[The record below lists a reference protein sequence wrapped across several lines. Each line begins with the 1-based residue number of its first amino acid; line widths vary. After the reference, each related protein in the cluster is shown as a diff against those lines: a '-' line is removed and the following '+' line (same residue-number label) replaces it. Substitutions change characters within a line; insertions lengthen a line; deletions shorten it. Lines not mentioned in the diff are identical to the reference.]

1 MKNSSIFRFLCCA
14 LTLGVALA
22 LFAGKASAQESPTV
36 PPVCVLKGTV
46 SDIVGPLG
54 DVTVSLEPS
63 GESTQSKDD
72 GSYCFTS
79 VPPGNY
85 TVLAEKLGF
94 AEVGVVDVDGSDTVW
109 VLDLQLN
116 AEVRENVVVTAT
128 RTRKGLED
136 VAIRTQVVSKDLIE
150 STSARTLADAV
161 DYTAGVRVESNCQN
175 CNFSQ
180 IRLLGLQ
187 GPYTQILM
195 DGQAMISSLA
205 QVYGIEQIPT
215 RMIDRIEVVKGGG
228 SALYGPGAVGG
239 VVNVIPREAPRT
251 GGGFTTDFAGMGDD
265 TFGDQPSVNAAG
277 SFDWVSRNN
286 MTRFTAFGQLDRVAP
301 FDVDGDGF
309 SEVSQRDLD
318 AIGAR
323 VNHYVLGYDGKLTF
337 DFNRMSEYRRGGDQL
352 ELPPDQ
358 AFVAE
363 QLDSTRNAASVGWV
377 HSPNQSHD
385 YMLTASWSGME
396 RDSYYGTFMDP
407 NAFGDSSDSLVV
419 LDGQSNHYL
428 GRGHLVSWG
437 GQFSSEALRDNQ
449 PAYDR
454 FIDETYN
461 NVGGFVQYDWA
472 FARGW
477 QLLAGVRA
485 DKHSTVDSVIPSP
498 RLALMYSPQENIDI
512 RASIATGF
520 RAPQAF
526 DEDLHLSAIGGE
538 PALIFLSDDLR
549 EERSANFM
557 LGAEIKPVIGTGQ
570 GLFEVNGFYTRL
582 TDLFHNIE
590 DDNPDTPMF
599 EFLKVNLGGA
609 RVYGVELNIGWGI
622 ENDLVFQGGVVLQR
636 SYFDEPEPDFGSEEF
651 FRTPNVYGNF
661 SATWNHQWA
670 SLFAGLRYTGPMK
683 APHYAGFVPEDR
695 LETTPDFLT
704 LDMYAAKPFVLA
716 GRALSVTLGVR
727 NLTNQFQPDLDRGP
741 LRDASYVYGPRF
753 PRTVRLGLRAEF

>member
-1 MKNSSIFRFLCCA
+1 
-14 LTLGVALA
+14 
-22 LFAGKASAQESPTV
+22 
-36 PPVCVLKGTV
+36 
-46 SDIVGPLG
+46 
-54 DVTVSLEPS
+54 
-63 GESTQSKDD
+63 
-72 GSYCFTS
+72 
-79 VPPGNY
+79 
-85 TVLAEKLGF
+85 
-94 AEVGVVDVDGSDTVW
+94 
-109 VLDLQLN
+109 
-116 AEVRENVVVTAT
+116 
-128 RTRKGLED
+128 
-136 VAIRTQVVSKDLIE
+136 
-150 STSARTLADAV
+150 
-161 DYTAGVRVESNCQN
+161 
-175 CNFSQ
+175 
-180 IRLLGLQ
+180 
-187 GPYTQILM
+187 
-195 DGQAMISSLA
+195 
-205 QVYGIEQIPT
+205 
-215 RMIDRIEVVKGGG
+215 
-228 SALYGPGAVGG
+228 
-239 VVNVIPREAPRT
+239 
-251 GGGFTTDFAGMGDD
+251 
-265 TFGDQPSVNAAG
+265 
-277 SFDWVSRNN
+277 
-286 MTRFTAFGQLDRVAP
+286 
-301 FDVDGDGF
+301 
-309 SEVSQRDLD
+309 
-318 AIGAR
+318 
-323 VNHYVLGYDGKLTF
+323 
-337 DFNRMSEYRRGGDQL
+337 
-352 ELPPDQ
+352 
-358 AFVAE
+358 
-363 QLDSTRNAASVGWV
+363 
-377 HSPNQSHD
+377 
-385 YMLTASWSGME
+385 
-396 RDSYYGTFMDP
+396 
-407 NAFGDSSDSLVV
+407 
-419 LDGQSNHYL
+419 
-428 GRGHLVSWG
+428 
-437 GQFSSEALRDNQ
+437 
-449 PAYDR
+449 
-454 FIDETYN
+454 
-461 NVGGFVQYDWA
+461 
-472 FARGW
+472 
-477 QLLAGVRA
+477 
-485 DKHSTVDSVIPSP
+485 
-498 RLALMYSPQENIDI
+498 MYSPQENIDI